1 MLECPA
7 WFNCRRHDLGQGLL
21 RALELSCEHRSAIGN
36 LGMAKP
42 FPLHPKHPERICW
55 GCDRYCAATDLACGN
70 GADRTMHP
78 AEMLGDDWYEHGD
91 WGLAPEPPVT
101 DEPSTA

>member
-1 MLECPA
+1 MIAGL
-7 WFNCRRHDLGQGLL
+7 DGGQGHPPLPRL
-21 RALELSCEHRSAIGN
+21 GWLYCSPVGN
-36 LGMAKP
+36 LVMAKP

-78 AEMLGDDWYEHGD
+78 AEMIGDDWYEHGD
-91 WGLAPEPPVT
+91 WGLTPEPSAT
-101 DEPSTA
+101 DEPSAA